1 MDQSDGVASCLFL
14 SKPESLTHAA
24 MTNTNLSP
32 EDMTIVQSAATCA
45 LRFEYH
51 TSVDEPLPEKIS
63 MLLKQLAARCGEQL
77 NIRDHPEGRFP
88 VRHLFE

>member
-1 MDQSDGVASCLFL
+1 MVSQVAFL
-14 SKPESLTHAA
+14 SKPEPLTHAA

-45 LRFEYH
+45 LRFAYH

-77 NIRDHPEGRFP
+77 NIRDHPECRFP